1 MTDFYQ
7 GTDQQVGSLAPDD
20 GVIARG
26 DFILNINSPFTA
38 GYAGAKIINFDAIF
52 KQVVNPDVIM
62 WYYTEGGAPSY
73 VRQLVKC
80 PTNLVDYETGLT
92 KFNISYNL
100 EWTNSPTFYGMSLL
114 TTGWV
119 RSSPVSVQIFYVVT
133 SRSVV
138 KSNVLSPI

>member
-20 GVIARG
+20 GVIDRG
-26 DFILNINSPFTA
+26 NFILDIDSPFTA
-38 GYAGAKIINFDAIF
+38 GYAGAVTVDFDAIF

-62 WYYTEGGAPSY
+62 WYYTQGGAPSY

-100 EWTNSPTFYGMSLL
+100 EWSSSDKLALL